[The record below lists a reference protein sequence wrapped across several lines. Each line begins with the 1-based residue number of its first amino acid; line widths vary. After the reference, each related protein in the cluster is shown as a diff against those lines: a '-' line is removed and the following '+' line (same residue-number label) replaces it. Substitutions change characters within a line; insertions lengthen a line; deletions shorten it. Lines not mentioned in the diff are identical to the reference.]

1 MTEYT
6 KIGVGHQFEDRQ
18 VDRLFNRVINSLNQL
33 SDGFI
38 VSTKAISAAYS
49 ASKSDHC
56 LLIST
61 SSGGVTITLP
71 AASAVPFKRYTVKKT
86 TSDANAVTINTGGGN
101 IDNSASASFTTALGV
116 REIVS
121 DGANY
126 WLIN

>member
-18 VDRLFNRVINSLNQL
+18 VDRLFNRVINSINAV

-38 VSTKAISAAYS
+38 FSTRAISAAYT
-49 ASKSDHC
+49 AGKSDHC
-56 LLIST
+56 LLVST
-61 SSGGVTITLP
+61 ASGGVTVTLP
-71 AASAVPFKRYTVKKT
+71 AAYTVPFKRYTIKKT